1 MIDKQPSGKGSR
13 DLFRE
18 IDVLCNEVI
27 SATPNVKEAEEISS
41 MQSVLKDQDDRDRAK
56 RKNQYSQLLS
66 CRLVDVEIQ
75 PFESPRDRAFLI
87 IRSAIEC
94 FQNSVEIAEG
104 FALIEFLLEH
114 DFVVLS
120 TGKIRRDK
128 DPRENEDR
136 IFTWF
141 ILSKANI

>member
-1 MIDKQPSGKGSR
+1 MDKQLSEKDSR

-18 IDVLCNEVI
+18 IDALYDEVN
-27 SATPNVKEAEEISS
+27 SATPNVNEAEEISP
-41 MQSVLKDQDDRDRAK
+41 MQRALEDQDDRDRAK

-75 PFESPRDRAFLI
+75 LFESPRDRASLI

>member
-18 IDVLCNEVI
+18 IDALCDEVN
-27 SATPNVKEAEEISS
+27 SATPNVNEAEEISP
-41 MQSVLKDQDDRDRAK
+41 MQRVLKDQDDRDRAK

-75 PFESPRDRAFLI
+75 PFESPRDRASLI

-104 FALIEFLLEH
+104 YALIEFLLEH

-128 DPRENEDR
+128 DPRENEGR
-136 IFTWF
+136 ILTWL